1 MNNKQLTINKSTA
14 DIINLASNSSIK
26 ILVFAIGKLTLAL
39 PVTWIQKVTKHNALH
54 GSGLSHVNL
63 THLGESEITIIDLHQ
78 KLFKVSANESGNQG
92 YFIITKDNIIGES
105 LGIIVT
111 EMPTLMEVPLSAV
124 RALPQSYRHADTLE
138 IASHVAVIPQE
149 NQKALTIFIL
159 DLERLI

>member
-1 MNNKQLTINKSTA
+1 V
-14 DIINLASNSSIK
+14 SNSSLK
-26 ILVFAIGKLTLAL
+26 ILVFLIGKLTVAL
-39 PVTWIQKVTKHNALH
+39 PVAWIQKVTKHRELH

-63 THLGESEITIIDLHQ
+63 THLGESEITIVDLHQ
-78 KLFKVSANESGNQG
+78 KLFKVSANEGGSQG

-111 EMPTLMEVPLSAV
+111 AMPTLMEVPLSAV

-149 NQKALTIFIL
+149 NQTTSTIFIL
-159 DLERLI
+159 DLKRLI

>member
-14 DIINLASNSSIK
+14 DIISLASNSSLK
-26 ILVFAIGKLTLAL
+26 ILVFAIGKLTVAL
-39 PVTWIQKVTKHNALH
+39 PVAWIQKVTKHSELH

-63 THLGESEITIIDLHQ
+63 THLGESEITIVDLHQ
-78 KLFKVSANESGNQG
+78 KLFKVSASDGGSQG

-111 EMPTLMEVPLSAV
+111 EMPTLMEVPLSSV

-149 NQKALTIFIL
+149 NQTALTIFIL